1 MGAGAARP
9 RRSPQVGHEL
19 MQRALLVAMSAGLV
33 ALGGRAYP
41 PPDYPPV
48 AQPNANII
56 WTIGETDDGRTI
68 CVGVRQMKDGGTS
81 PATGRENASR

>member
-1 MGAGAARP
+1 
-9 RRSPQVGHEL
+9 

-41 PPDYPPV
+41 PPDYPLV
-48 AQPNANII
+48 ARPDANII
-56 WTIGETDDGRTI
+56 WAIGETDDGRTI